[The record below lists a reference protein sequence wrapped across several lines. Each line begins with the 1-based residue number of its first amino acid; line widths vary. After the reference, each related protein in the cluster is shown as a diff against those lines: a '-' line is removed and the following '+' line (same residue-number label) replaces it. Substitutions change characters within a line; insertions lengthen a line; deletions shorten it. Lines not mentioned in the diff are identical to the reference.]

1 MMKNMLCISFLLF
14 GQYANAQGDV
24 VIDSVSAPNSEYY
37 TFPVELPEITV
48 ELPKFPGGQDAMM
61 KFISGYLVYPEKA
74 KKNDI
79 QGEVK
84 VKFIVARNGHI
95 KDIFVISKERYG
107 YGLEEEAIRVIRNM
121 PRWTPGQQNGIPVN
135 VQCTV
140 SIIFKL
146 K

>member
-1 MMKNMLCISFLLF
+1 MKTIICISFLLF

-37 TFPVELPEITV
+37 TFPVELPEITE

-61 KFISGYLVYPEKA
+61 KFISDYLVYPEKA
-74 KKNDI
+74 KKNDV

-84 VKFIVARNGHI
+84 LKFVVVSTGHI
-95 KDIFVISKERYG
+95 KDIFVIGKERYG

-121 PRWTPGQQNGIPVN
+121 PRWTPGRQNRMPVN
-135 VQCTV
+135 VQCTL